1 MTPRRRAS
9 RANLPPVPHLRRKS
23 RDAQLVTLA
32 LHEAERRLG
41 DRLDELVAALDR
53 RFIGIEKYL
62 GIGTP
67 AGEASL
73 LLAAQ
78 REVYRLRSICELE
91 AEVRRLRNALPPW
104 EVVP

>member
-1 MTPRRRAS
+1 MTRPRKA
-9 RANLPPVPHLRRKS
+9 S

-32 LHEAERRLG
+32 LHEAEKRLH
-41 DRLDELVAALDR
+41 DRLDGLVNALDR
-53 RFIGIEKYL
+53 RFSGIEKYL

-67 AGEASL
+67 AEETSRL
-73 LLAAQ
+73 IAAQ
-78 REVYRLRSICELE
+78 REVYRLSSICELE